1 MNTDSALDEAILD
14 SELRHINFFNGR
26 LLTGGDLEDEQ
37 RAQHAHSRH
46 LGEAVGEGVAFGLQV
61 TPATASP
68 PDGPVVT
75 VSKGLAVNR
84 AGQTLRLE
92 CDQRIALTRPADPA
106 ARDACIFTDC
116 DPPGPGET
124 LASGTGYY
132 VLTIGPASR
141 PDGKAPVSGLGNTT
155 AICNSRYS
163 AEGVKFT
170 TFRLTLAAN
179 STPLAQSLLA
189 KACFGVASDIS
200 SGAWPS
206 SLPAQYGWEKLMPP
220 GFDGD
225 YHVPLA
231 VFEWTSASTVGFV
244 KRWPVRRRIV
254 RRSAVEQWDYFTS
267 ERRVAEGEAIF
278 LDFQDDLAAMGAAGF
293 AGVHFSFLP
302 PGGVLPGATAWKTF
316 LGPLAPA
323 FTTPIDAS
331 LWLRLLRDTFT
342 REPVAIP
349 ASNAKMPGDPSLA
362 AIKVYEV
369 PGRAERLFARSP
381 LGRLR
386 IFPGQGDAELLAV
399 IIRDANRCLRIYEL
413 VQNSG
418 SIIADDL
425 PGPMAELWFLRAAK
439 ARDFLTKDPKL
450 DQAEKEMKEAEAE
463 AEKAKEKAAKV
474 KKDLDSAL
482 QGAGSGARTGA
493 KSFENLMTVMRSTA
507 EALNLNEAVRHAEE
521 KQSQARTSYTQYQAS
536 TQTTPATPSFEGN
549 FRYTPTAESWSLLLR
564 ALRLS
569 PPLNVKIVNGRITD
583 LDVPPEQTKS
593 SGVSAAGIPT
603 SGTA

>member
-1 MNTDSALDEAILD
+1 MNTDTALDEAIIHP
-14 SELRHINFFNGR
+14 ELRHIKFFNGR
-26 LLTGGDLEDEQ
+26 LLTGGDLEEEQ
-37 RAQHAHSRH
+37 TAQHAHSRH
-46 LGEAVGEGVAFGLQV
+46 LGEAIGEGVAFGLQV
-61 TPATASP
+61 TPAPASP

-75 VSKGLAVNR
+75 ISKGLAVNR

-92 CDQRIALTRPADPA
+92 CEQRIALTRPADPA
-106 ARDACIFTDC
+106 VRDACIFADC
-116 DPPGPGET
+116 DPPSPGET

-163 AEGVKFT
+163 AEGVKFSV
-170 TFRLTLAAN
+170 FRLTHPANAA
-179 STPLAQSLLA
+179 PLARSRLA
-189 KACFGVASDIS
+189 QACFGLAPDIS
-200 SGAWPS
+200 TAPWPA
-206 SLPAQYGWEKLMPP
+206 SLPAKYGWETLMPAA
-220 GFDGD
+220 FDGD
-225 YHVPLA
+225 YNVPLA

-254 RRSAVEQWDYFTS
+254 RRRAVEQWDYFTS
-267 ERRVAEGEAIF
+267 ERRVAEGEAMF
-278 LDFQDDLAAMGAAGF
+278 LDFQDDVAAMGAAGF

-302 PGGVLPGATAWKTF
+302 PGGVLPAATVWKTF

-323 FTTPIDAS
+323 FATPIDAS
-331 LWLRLLRDTFT
+331 LWPRLLRDTFT

-349 ASNAKMPGDPSLA
+349 ANAKMPGDPSLA

-369 PGRAERLFARSP
+369 PGRADLLFARSP

-386 IFPGQGDAELLAV
+386 IFPGQGDTELLAV
-399 IIRDANRCLRIYEL
+399 IIRDANRCLRICEL
-413 VQNSG
+413 VQSSG
-418 SIIADDL
+418 PIIADDL

-439 ARDFLTKDPKL
+439 ARELLTKDPKL
-450 DQAEKEMKEAEAE
+450 DQAEKEMKDADAE
-463 AEKAKEKAAKV
+463 AEKTKQAAAKV
-474 KKDLDSAL
+474 KSDLENAL

-493 KSFENLMTVMRSTA
+493 KSFENLMTVMRSTT
-507 EALNLNEAVRHAEE
+507 EALNLSEALRYAEE
-521 KQSQARTSYTQYQAS
+521 KQSRTRTFYTQYQAS
-536 TQTTPATPSFEGN
+536 TQATPAMPSFEGN
-549 FRYTPTAESWSLLLR
+549 LRYTPTTESWSLLLR
-564 ALRLS
+564 ALRGS
-569 PPLNVKIVNGRITD
+569 APLNVKIVNGRTTD